1 MNKKLL
7 VIAIDCLFLNSFNSK
22 KKENVKLSA
31 FFAEH
36 NLPLSALLN
45 LAVFYPGAAFFIFS
59 VAVSTNFFVQV
70 YKLFS
75 PKKNIVKHL
84 DNLLCEENTVAEARD
99 ILIKASGLKP

>member
-1 MNKKLL
+1 VIFRVSFTFSCQAYVYSNEKKLL
-7 VIAIDCLFLNSFNSK
+7 VIAVDCLFLNSFNSKK

-75 PKKNIVKHL
+75 PKKNYS
-84 DNLLCEENTVAEARD
+84 EA
-99 ILIKASGLKP
+99 S